1 MVPVLLQRRTKSNY
15 MLGLFLLLSWLLPV
29 AFVTVRILSIHN
41 GLPRGALLLCL
52 IVKPKRFCPGPCP
65 PVGGY
70 GKEEINTSP
79 PPRLGLSRRYLQ
91 ELWVSSPPPPFCPI
105 KESGIQIDTD
115 KRVILRHQSA
125 IFLVSWLSE

>member
-79 PPRLGLSRRYLQ
+79 PPGLA
-91 ELWVSSPPPPFCPI
+91 SPGDICKSYGSPH
-105 KESGIQIDTD
+105 
-115 KRVILRHQSA
+115 L
-125 IFLVSWLSE
+125 LLLSVL